1 MAERPG
7 DVRTA
12 PGGENRF
19 NIWFWAPSLAEQ
31 LDRLKARAVLPGYF
45 ADEIYKGRFTGEGLM
60 VPAYAAV
67 GGARLQSP
75 EGLSP
80 PGAFVSRRSRSW

>member
-19 NIWFWAPSLAEQ
+19 NIWCWAPSLAEQ
-31 LDRLKARAVLPGYF
+31 LDRLKARAVLPGYI
-45 ADEIYKGRFTGEGLM
+45 ADEIYKGRFTG
-60 VPAYAAV
+60 
-67 GGARLQSP
+67 
-75 EGLSP
+75 
-80 PGAFVSRRSRSW
+80 